1 MHEIYWCDI
10 KSQKHASPKKKK
22 LQRTLHLFRCKIFSN
37 VKYFIEKYLQVFGKC
52 CDLNIANI
60 NRPPPATTY
69 PTTPNHC
76 KNIHCNPISFVTII
90 YPNTQESS
98 ESPPTIQNIAIKTT
112 TSHHQSFKKL
122 PPTTK
127 TTTTNH
133 LLSHSIGHHH
143 LPKHPRAIRITTN
156 LSKHSH

>member
-1 MHEIYWCDI
+1 M
-10 KSQKHASPKKKK
+10 
-22 LQRTLHLFRCKIFSN
+22 FRYKIFSN
-37 VKYFIEKYLQVFGKC
+37 VKYFICKYFTCKIFYCKIFADVWLVLWLKYC
-52 CDLNIANI
+52 KYKL
-60 NRPPPATTY
+60 ATTSHHIPSHPQPLQNY
-69 PTTPNHC
+69 T
-76 KNIHCNPISFVTII
+76 HCNPISSATII
-90 YPNTQESS
+90 YPNTQEPS
-98 ESPPTIQNIAIKTT
+98 ESPPTIQNTAIKTT

-156 LSKHSH
+156 HPKNNHQQPKNPYQKR